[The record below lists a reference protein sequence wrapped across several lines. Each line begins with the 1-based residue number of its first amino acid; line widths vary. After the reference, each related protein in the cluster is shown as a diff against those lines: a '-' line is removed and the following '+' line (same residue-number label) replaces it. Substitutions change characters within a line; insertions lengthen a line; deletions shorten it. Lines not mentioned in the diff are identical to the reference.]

1 MSGKKVVG
9 QENKTWMAMLMFPH
23 TTLEVIENK

>member
-9 QENKTWMAMLMFPH
+9 QGNKTGMAMLTFPH
-23 TTLEVIENK
+23 TTLELIEHK